1 MTYRECYEKGRA
13 ALEAMTPQNE
23 DASLD
28 AKLLLEAVCG
38 TDRETLLAYGDERVV
53 SDDEAERYSEFV
65 TQRADH
71 EPVAYILGEQYFM
84 GLKFKVT
91 HDVLI
96 PEQDT
101 ETLVEEAMKEVHDG
115 FRILDLCTGS
125 GCILL
130 SLLHYSNECS
140 GVGTDI
146 SEEALLVAKQNA
158 ALLGLSG
165 KSSFLNGDMY
175 AAFDD
180 NDDDGRSE
188 DRVALPDGRFQL
200 VVSNPPYIREN
211 VIETLAPEVK
221 SAEPYGALCG
231 GNDGL
236 EFYRIILGGISSVL
250 VTGGVLIMEIGYD
263 QGGDVS
269 SMMKDAG
276 FIDVR
281 VIKDYG
287 GNDRVVRGELK

>member
-65 TQRADH
+65 TRRADH

-130 SLLHYSNECS
+130 SLLHYSNDCS

-146 SEEALLVAKQNA
+146 SEAALCVAKQNA
-158 ALLGLSG
+158 ASLGLSG
-165 KSSFLNGDMY
+165 KSCFLKGDMDG
-175 AAFDD
+175 AFDG
-180 NDDDGRSE
+180 NDDVGK
-188 DRVALPDGRFQL
+188 FQL
-200 VVSNPPYIREN
+200 VVSNPPYIREK
-211 VIETLAPEVK
+211 VIETLAPEVRC
-221 SAEPYGALCG
+221 AEPYRALSG
-231 GNDGL
+231 GDDGL
-236 EFYRIILGGISSVL
+236 EFYRRILAGIRKVL
-250 VTGGVLIMEIGYD
+250 TAHGVLIMEIGHD

-276 FIDVR
+276 FIDVS

>member
-65 TQRADH
+65 TRRADH

-130 SLLHYSNECS
+130 SLLHYSNDCS

-146 SEEALLVAKQNA
+146 SEAALCVAKQNA
-158 ALLGLSG
+158 ASLGLSG
-165 KSSFLNGDMY
+165 KSCFLKGDMY
-175 AAFDD
+175 GAFDG
-180 NDDDGRSE
+180 NDDDGK
-188 DRVALPDGRFQL
+188 FQL
-200 VVSNPPYIREN
+200 VVSNPPYIREK
-211 VIETLAPEVK
+211 VIETLAPEVRC
-221 SAEPYGALCG
+221 AEPYRALSG
-231 GNDGL
+231 GDDGL
-236 EFYRIILGGISSVL
+236 EFYRRILAGIRKVL
-250 VTGGVLIMEIGYD
+250 TAHGVLIMEIGHD

-276 FIDVR
+276 FIDVS